1 MANWATTSYR
11 VEGSQNDLQ
20 ELYGLIR
27 AFCIGERTVMTDKSS
42 KDWEGNV
49 VLALGEEI
57 GKNYV
62 RGFIQYYELH
72 ENVLYI
78 EAEEAWNATDFRHII
93 EKHYEEMKVYYIV
106 EEPGCEVY
114 ATNDENGMYFD
125 YRYLVDF
132 SVNGIDYWEYFKT
145 EDDALDYIASKLQ
158 IESISV
164 EDIEKWKVDHEDS
177 EDYICLHKFEIVE

>member
-1 MANWATTSYR
+1 
-11 VEGSQNDLQ
+11 
-20 ELYGLIR
+20 
-27 AFCIGERTVMTDKSS
+27 
-42 KDWEGNV
+42 
-49 VLALGEEI
+49 
-57 GKNYV
+57 
-62 RGFIQYYELH
+62 
-72 ENVLYI
+72 
-78 EAEEAWNATDFRHII
+78 
-93 EKHYEEMKVYYIV
+93 MKVYYIV